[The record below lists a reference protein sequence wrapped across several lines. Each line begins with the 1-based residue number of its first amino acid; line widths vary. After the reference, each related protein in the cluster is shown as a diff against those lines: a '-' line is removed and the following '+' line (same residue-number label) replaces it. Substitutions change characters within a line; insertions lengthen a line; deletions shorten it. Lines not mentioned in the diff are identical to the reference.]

1 MRRVAPS
8 FSLTRLHYFAQTS
21 SSSLANVATSRSLR
35 ESSAPGR
42 DTALTFDELFA
53 LLDVDGDG
61 LVTVPDLRAVIL
73 APGASLT
80 EEQIVQFL
88 TAADLDGSGDGV
100 SADELLEALRAE
112 VVLMR
117 DTDGDGRISEAEL
130 RAAAVAAGVSLTD
143 EQVAEFMEADA
154 NGDGISVEEYLTYM
168 SGDVDGSSW
177 IYGEDCGDFGNSCD
191 GATIGGGIGVIGGG
205 IAGIGLGPLGVG
217 VGVVGGATG
226 GALMGTAIGSVVDV
240 MGLTPW

>member
-1 MRRVAPS
+1 
-8 FSLTRLHYFAQTS
+8 
-21 SSSLANVATSRSLR
+21 
-35 ESSAPGR
+35 
-42 DTALTFDELFA
+42 
-53 LLDVDGDG
+53 
-61 LVTVPDLRAVIL
+61 
-73 APGASLT
+73 
-80 EEQIVQFL
+80 
-88 TAADLDGSGDGV
+88 
-100 SADELLEALRAE
+100 
-112 VVLMR
+112 MR

-217 VGVVGGATG
+217 LGVVGGATG